1 MKKTLEP
8 YQLIERSIIKKY
20 RKELWAP
27 FIVAVKRYELV
38 QAGDRIA
45 VCISGGKDSMFMA
58 KLMLFLLSLHNKSPC
73 PGRLQ
78 RYLLHFALPQ
88 TRGFTLNAST
98 FTAFDTVAAELA
110 PSVAACGFSPV
121 AVPSPDSAG
130 WIL

>member
-1 MKKTLEP
+1 MFACRIMTPTL
-8 YQLIERSIIKKY
+8 R
-20 RKELWAP
+20 
-27 FIVAVKRYELV
+27 VALLTEGV
-38 QAGDRIA
+38 DRN
-45 VCISGGKDSMFMA
+45 
-58 KLMLFLLSLHNKSPC
+58 LLSLHNKSPC

-110 PSVAACGFSPV
+110 PSVAARGFSPV